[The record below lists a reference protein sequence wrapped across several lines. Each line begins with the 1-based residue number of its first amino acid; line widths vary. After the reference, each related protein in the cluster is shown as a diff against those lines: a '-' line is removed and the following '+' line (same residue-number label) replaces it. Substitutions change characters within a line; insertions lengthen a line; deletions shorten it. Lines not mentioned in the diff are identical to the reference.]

1 MNKIWLITQREYT
14 TRVKSKT
21 FLLTTFLAPLGMVAL
36 IAVVAFLMTRGSDKK
51 KIIAVLDNASIVSES
66 QNEQRNLTF
75 IRETRTL
82 NDLFV
87 AYENGD
93 YDGILELPP
102 IDSSQQSY
110 DIIYHSDEQ
119 LALDEMSTIEGM
131 YRRKVRNFKIQ
142 AFGIDEA
149 QLNLIDTDI
158 TVEPKTIKDKDKEIS
173 SITAAVTSTLGGIV
187 GYALFFIIL
196 IYGGQ
201 VMRSVM
207 EEKINRIVE
216 VLISSVKPFELMM
229 GKVMGVGL
237 VGLTQIGIWL
247 ILLFGASTFLGASFL
262 DVSGAS
268 EIAGGGLMENMPA
281 SPASADKISA
291 ILSEV
296 FAVNW
301 LLVVPLFIF
310 YFLIGYFTYAA
321 LFAAV
326 GSAIGDDINEAQSIT
341 IIVMLPLLLAV
352 YIGLAAIQAPNSS
365 LSVWSSMAPFTSPV
379 VMPVRLPTDPPG
391 WQIMV
396 SMIIAVAFAIGMVW
410 FAGRI
415 YRVGI
420 LMYGKKASLKEL
432 AKWLFYQP

>member
-51 KIIAVLDNASIVSES
+51 KTIAVLDNAAIVSET
-66 QNEQRNLTF
+66 QDERRNLTF
-75 IRETRTL
+75 VLETKSL
-82 NDLFV
+82 DDLFV
-87 AYENGD
+87 DYENGE

-131 YRRKVRNFKIQ
+131 YRRKVRDFKIK
-142 AFGIDEA
+142 AFGIDEV
-149 QLNLIDTDI
+149 QLSLIDTDI
-158 TVEPKTIKDKDKEIS
+158 TVDPKTIKDKDKEIS

-237 VGLTQIGIWL
+237 VGLTQIGIWI

-268 EIAGGGLMENMPA
+268 ELAGGGIMENMPEN
-281 SPASADKISA
+281 PASTDKMSA
-291 ILSEV
+291 ILTEV

-310 YFLIGYFTYAA
+310 YF
-321 LFAAV
+321 
-326 GSAIGDDINEAQSIT
+326 
-341 IIVMLPLLLAV
+341 
-352 YIGLAAIQAPNSS
+352 QAPFF
-365 LSVWSSMAPFTSPV
+365 LIV
-379 VMPVRLPTDPPG
+379 
-391 WQIMV
+391 Q
-396 SMIIAVAFAIGMVW
+396 
-410 FAGRI
+410 
-415 YRVGI
+415 
-420 LMYGKKASLKEL
+420 ASKI
-432 AKWLFYQP
+432 